1 MGSRRAMPFALAL
14 GLAVTSAGMSATAS
28 AVPVTSSIA
37 TQNENL
43 SLDAAGAIGLVESAE
58 INERLLAL
66 ASNNDRVSTEIIGES
81 VEGRDLLLVT
91 VTDLAADDDL
101 PVVLFTAN
109 LHGDEWEG
117 SDAALQLIVDLATST
132 DEAEVAWLE
141 STRVSFV
148 VTANPDGRF
157 NNTRENAAGID
168 LNRDFMTASQPETQ
182 ALRDVVIEQQPLAL
196 VDLHGYVNGTLV
208 EPTTPPHGE
217 NAEFDLLIE
226 NSYPLGLE
234 IESGINSLDLDDS
247 ADVRDV
253 QIPLREWSDGWDG
266 WPPVFLPQY
275 ASLHGTVAL
284 TVELPLRTNNGA
296 YDLEQGELDRRSG
309 INVAIADQ
317 VMRSTLDYVSD
328 EADSLLA
335 NQQETFDRGE
345 ANAEQRPATELDLD
359 VIGTEDVFLT
369 EFADAYVIPQGVH
382 QRSEP
387 AAARLIDALV
397 ANDVVVTQ
405 STQGFRLD
413 GVAYPAGSYVVPG
426 EQAKRG
432 VAGAMLGQGSDIS
445 TRVESMYDVA
455 AWSLA
460 ELWGADVIRVED
472 AADLPD
478 LSDPVASAQDTGG
491 LTGAGPWALTL
502 TDPSNVA
509 AMNDLLAAD
518 VALGWSPDGQVIIPR
533 DGASAAKAAA
543 ATHGIEI
550 LTVDAETRDQTT
562 ANALTDEIQVAAAAE
577 PGEVAALAQMGFAV
591 TEFSGEDLNDGF
603 AWQDFDVAY
612 VSSDLRWDSLE
623 TDAKDEFSA
632 FLADGGGLIA
642 QGEVGADL
650 NEEIDGLDATAELGP
665 AHANGIVNVT
675 STAGPIATRATEQT
689 FAYGPVWFTD
699 LGSDVIVDQRLS
711 TNPLLSGHWRAAGAG
726 ATGPIDAGGQALV
739 VHGVDQTGTTSGAP
753 IVLFGSDPLF
763 RAHPQGQFPLVGA
776 AIAWTTLANPD
787 EMAR

>member
-1 MGSRRAMPFALAL
+1 MVSRRAIPFALAL
-14 GLAVTSAGMSATAS
+14 ALGITAAGMSATAS

-37 TQNENL
+37 TQNENVGQ
-43 SLDAAGAIGLVESAE
+43 DAAGAIGLVESAE
-58 INERLLAL
+58 INEQLLAL
-66 ASNNDRVSTEIIGES
+66 ASNNDRVSTEVIGTS
-81 VEGRDLLLVT
+81 VEGRDLMLVT
-91 VTDLAADDDL
+91 VTDPAAADDL

-109 LHGDEWEG
+109 LHGNEWEG
-117 SDAALQLIVDLATST
+117 SDAALQLIEDLATST
-132 DEAEVAWLE
+132 DKDEVAWLQ
-141 STRVSFV
+141 SNRVSFV

-217 NAEFDLLIE
+217 NSEFDLLIE

-234 IESGINSLDLDDS
+234 IESGITSLDLDDS

-296 YDLEQGELDRRSG
+296 YDLDQGELDRRSG
-309 INVAIADQ
+309 INIAIADQ

-328 EADSLLA
+328 EADSLVA
-335 NQQETFDRGE
+335 NQQAVFDRGA
-345 ANAEQRPATELDLD
+345 ANAEQRPATDLDLG

-387 AAARLIDALV
+387 AAARLVDSLL

-426 EQAKRG
+426 EQPKRG

-445 TRVESMYDVA
+445 PRVESMYDVA

-460 ELWGADVIRVED
+460 DLWGADVIRVED
-472 AADLPD
+472 AADLPE

-518 VALGWSPDGQVIIPR
+518 VALGWSPEGQVIIPR
-533 DGASAAKAAA
+533 DGASVAKAVAT
-543 ATHGIEI
+543 THGIEI

-562 ANALTDEIQVAAAAE
+562 ANALTDQIQVAAAAE
-577 PGEVAALAQMGFAV
+577 PGEVAALGQMGFAV

-623 TDAKDEFSA
+623 TDAQDDFSQ

-642 QGEVGADL
+642 QGEIGADF
-650 NEEIDGLDATAELGP
+650 NQQIDGLDATAEPGP

-675 STAGPIATRATEQT
+675 STVGPIATRATAQT
-689 FAYGPVWFTD
+689 FVYGPVWFTD
-699 LGSDVIVDQRLS
+699 LGSDVTVDQRLS
-711 TNPLLSGHWRAAGAG
+711 SNPLLSGHWRAAGAD
-726 ATGPIDAGGQALV
+726 ASGPTDARGQALV
-739 VHGVDQTGTTSGAP
+739 VHGVDQSGATSGAP
-753 IVLFGSDPLF
+753 IVIFGSDPLF

-776 AIAWTTLANPD
+776 AIAWTTLENPG